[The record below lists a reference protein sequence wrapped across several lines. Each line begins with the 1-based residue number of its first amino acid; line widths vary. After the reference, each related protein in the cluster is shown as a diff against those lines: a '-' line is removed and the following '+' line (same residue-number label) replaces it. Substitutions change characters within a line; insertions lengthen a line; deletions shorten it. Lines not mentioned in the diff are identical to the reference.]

1 MKVWAISIVISIAVL
16 AIGVFGAAHFVAQD
30 ACLKSGGAW
39 KSFSEGCIGGDTYGY
54 FVIPPFSIVLAFF
67 IVAGL
72 SWIMTKM
79 IRKLSA
85 AKT

>member
-16 AIGVFGAAHFVAQD
+16 AVGIWGAAHFIAQD
-30 ACLKSGGAW
+30 ACLESGGTW
-39 KSFSEGCIGGDTYGY
+39 KGFSEGCIGADTYSY
-54 FVIPPFSIVLAFF
+54 FVIPPFSIALAFF

-72 SWIMTKM
+72 SWIMTK
-79 IRKLSA
+79 IISKFS